1 MKTFA
6 KRLLF
11 VGLGLVLLLVIA
23 VGVFLVVGIDSAAV
37 GRRVLDRAGAR
48 LGLEL
53 DAEAFRFHLLRGLEI
68 EGLTAR
74 GRLDAGDVEA
84 RLEALVLRHELWP
97 LFSGRVVIRELRL
110 ERPEIELTATPESG
124 TSTASSSSPAAAP
137 ETAAADSAE
146 GVDSAEGTD
155 TRAEAGT
162 EDEAGLD
169 LEIQRARLRDGRLV
183 LRSAD
188 PEGEAPT
195 EVHGLDLRLDQVSLR
210 PDAPAGLVGVQA
222 RGELSVT
229 EVIAGELRATEGRGK
244 VALEDGHLR
253 LADGRLR
260 LDAGEV
266 RTLELDLDLSRE
278 PFAYELT
285 LGAEPL
291 RTGALLAVPDSA
303 AGDLGPSRFELT
315 ARGRGS
321 DFAAMDGQG
330 RLAISEGT
338 LPESPLLTAIDA
350 LVEGVALV
358 GADYEPMDVG
368 FQVRGGRV
376 EIQPLQLTAGEATLD
391 LEGWA
396 VPAGPLELRLS
407 LGMPREGVDVKEIPE
422 ELLDALTDA
431 DGRLHLPLLAS
442 ATMEGETLARV
453 RVVPDTDAL
462 EEAGRQKV
470 EERVQEKIEEEL
482 GEALRKLF
490 GDG

>member
-6 KRLLF
+6 KRLVF
-11 VGLGLVLLLVIA
+11 VVLGLVLLLVIA
-23 VGVFLVVGIDSAAV
+23 VGVFLVVGIDSAEV

-48 LGLEL
+48 LGLDL

-74 GRLDAGDVEA
+74 GRLDAGEVQA
-84 RLEALVLRHELWP
+84 RIEALVLHHELWP

-110 ERPEIELTATPESG
+110 EQPEIELTASAENGASTAPGGEADPVPATAAGADASAGAEPAASG
-124 TSTASSSSPAAAP
+124 T
-137 ETAAADSAE
+137 
-146 GVDSAEGTD
+146 EGT
-155 TRAEAGT
+155 AEAG
-162 EDEAGLD
+162 EARLD

-183 LRSAD
+183 LRSAE
-188 PEGEAPT
+188 PEAEAPT
-195 EVHGLDLRLDQVSLR
+195 EVRGLDLRLDQVSLR
-210 PDAPAGLVGVQA
+210 PDAPAGLVGVKA
-222 RGELSVT
+222 RGELSVA
-229 EVIAGELRATEGRGK
+229 EVLTGELRATEGRGK
-244 VALEDGHLR
+244 VFLEDGHLR
-253 LADGRLR
+253 LADGRLL

-315 ARGRGS
+315 ARGRGG
-321 DFAAMDGQG
+321 DFTAMDGQG

-338 LPESPLLTAIDA
+338 LPASPLLTAIDA

-376 EIQPLQLTAGEATLD
+376 EIQPFQLTAGEATLD

-407 LGMPREGVDVKEIPE
+407 LGVPRQGIDVKEVPK

-431 DGRLHLPLLAS
+431 DGRLHLPLVAS
-442 ATMEGETLARV
+442 ATMGGETLAQV
-453 RVVPDTDAL
+453 RVLPDAEAL
-462 EEAGRQKV
+462 EEAGRRKV
-470 EERVQEKIEEEL
+470 EQRVQEKIEEEL
-482 GEALRKLF
+482 GETLRKLL